1 MLILLA
7 TRGGNDSRV
16 KMAHIEGQSRYQAT
30 LFPAVADDLLAAEH
44 PVRVIDA
51 FVDGLQLAQLG
62 FSKVQ
67 AEATGRSVTPGV
79 RLSIELASRPKKG
92 RSHGVHLAST
102 S

>member
-1 MLILLA
+1 MLHAPEVYTVDRL
-7 TRGGNDSRV
+7 D
-16 KMAHIEGQSRYQAT
+16 
-30 LFPAVADDLLAAEH
+30 AAEAYL
-44 PVRVIDA
+44 VA
-51 FVDGLQLAQLG
+51 
-62 FSKVQ
+62 Q